1 MKPLNA
7 LVRCTSYPKFIYY
20 FLYLPFNETVS
31 FVVLCILFEAFKN
44 LKGFLEAS
52 PNFQRGA

>member
-1 MKPLNA
+1 MNVLI
-7 LVRCTSYPKFIYY
+7 RCTYIIIPQIYLL

-31 FVVLCILFEAFKN
+31 FVVLCILYEAFKN

-52 PNFQRGA
+52 PNSQRGA